1 MKRKLLLIAFF
12 IGLFLMNNSQ
22 AQNYNSAIGGKLGY
36 GLIASYKKFLNDN
49 AAIDIFGGLRWGG
62 LAAGAYYEIHK
73 DLSLIHI

>member
-36 GLIASYKKFLNDN
+36 GLIASYKNSSMTMQPL
-49 AAIDIFGGLRWGG
+49 I
-62 LAAGAYYEIHK
+62 
-73 DLSLIHI
+73 SLVV